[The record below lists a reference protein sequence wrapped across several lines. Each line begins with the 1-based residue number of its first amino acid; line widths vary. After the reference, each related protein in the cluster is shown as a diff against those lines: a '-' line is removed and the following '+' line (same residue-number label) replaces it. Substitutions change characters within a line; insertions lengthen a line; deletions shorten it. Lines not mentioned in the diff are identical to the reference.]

1 MEARLLIEPLMP
13 SLIVRNASAADFALM
28 QECIEKSEAAQ
39 TIEDFEHWDEALHRA
54 FAQATHNSF
63 FLHILDLTNRVREQG
78 EWGRLKRNSL
88 TAERRS
94 EEHTSELQSL
104 MRSSYAVFCL
114 KKNKNT
120 QKTNQ

>member
-1 MEARLLIEPLMP
+1 
-13 SLIVRNASAADFALM
+13 M

-88 TAERRS
+88 TAARRRQYETQHRGIVDALKERAEAQTRAAWKGVG
-94 EEHTSELQSL
+94 EG
-104 MRSSYAVFCL
+104 RGGV
-114 KKNKNT
+114 
-120 QKTNQ
+120 